1 MKKYQLANVSSP
13 NIQFE
18 VGGKIETTKMIKN
31 ASKNPNF
38 DVPTYF
44 LDVVRSALKKFYL
57 YKLVRN
63 GNSFCAE
70 CWYKRK
76 HEISVRYIYLS
87 GIIPV
92 LAFSPS
98 SSGKPVWF
106 KIFHHVS
113 RKWFYNVFQK
123 RIGDCVL
130 ICPFRQT
137 SLSERFD

>member
-57 YKLVRN
+57 YNLVCN
-63 GNSFCAE
+63 GNTFLCGML
-70 CWYKRK
+70 
-76 HEISVRYIYLS
+76 V
-87 GIIPV
+87 
-92 LAFSPS
+92 
-98 SSGKPVWF
+98 
-106 KIFHHVS
+106 
-113 RKWFYNVFQK
+113 
-123 RIGDCVL
+123 
-130 ICPFRQT
+130 
-137 SLSERFD
+137 